1 MDGIKELA
9 ADIFRERVLRARA
22 MDPTE
27 KFLAGQRLF
36 EMACQVTMDGIR
48 DDFPDADEDRVREIL
63 RQRLEWQER
72 WEAAQWQAAQKTA
85 KQSPSK

>member
-1 MDGIKELA
+1 METIKELA
-9 ADIFRERVLRARA
+9 ADIFRERVLRARE

-36 EMACQVTMDGIR
+36 EMACRLTMDGIR

-63 RQRLEWQER
+63 RQRLEWKER
-72 WEAAQWQAAQKTA
+72 WETTQWQAAQKTA

>member
-1 MDGIKELA
+1 MDAIKELA

-48 DDFPDADEDRVREIL
+48 EDFPDADEERVREIL
-63 RQRLEWQER
+63 RQRFEWQER
-72 WEAAQWQAAQKTA
+72 WEAAQWQAAQKKA
-85 KQSPSK
+85 KQSR